1 MDKLVYSVKETAQV
15 LNIGMNAAYNLV
27 NSKSF
32 PKITLGRKI
41 LVPKKALE
49 QWLDTHSITA

>member
-15 LNIGMNAAYNLV
+15 LNIGMNSAYNLV
-27 NSKSF
+27 NSKDF

-41 LVPKKALE
+41 LVPKKSLE
-49 QWLDTHSITA
+49 EWLVNHSITA

>member
-15 LNIGMNAAYNLV
+15 LNIGMNSAYNLV
-27 NSKSF
+27 NSKDF

-49 QWLDTHSITA
+49 QWIESQSVSA